1 MDSRQRFRLATI
13 AAAVVLSWFSLVTI
27 LAGALTP
34 PPPDLAPSPTRPAGP
49 MSDDQPADWLAAAA
63 PLRGDLLADVALARA
78 IPVIDLGTAAS
89 PEVLARRESALTL
102 AQQSLGFAPH
112 DSRAWL
118 LIAMLQ
124 AGGPSSAAA
133 TEALKMS
140 FLTAPSD
147 PALIPARLAVLATS
161 ATTEDGELASLARGD
176 MRLIL
181 TRRPDLKGA
190 VVRAYDRG
198 SPKGKVLIR
207 DIARALDPG
216 FAATLH

>member
-1 MDSRQRFRLATI
+1 MDSRRRFRLATI

-27 LAGALTP
+27 LAEALTP
-34 PPPDLAPSPTRPAGP
+34 APPELAPNTAQSAGP
-49 MSDDQPADWLAAAA
+49 MSDNKPADWLAAAA

-78 IPVIDLGTAAS
+78 VPVLDLGTPAS
-89 PEVLARRESALTL
+89 PEMLARRQSALAL
-102 AQQSLGFAPH
+102 AQQSLAFAPH

-124 AGGPSSAAA
+124 AGGTSSAAA

-147 PALIPARLAVLATS
+147 PGLIPGRLAVLATS
-161 ATTEDGELASLARGD
+161 TTTKDGELASLARAD
-176 MRLIL
+176 IRLIL

-190 VVRAYDRG
+190 IVRAYDRG
-198 SPKGKVLIR
+198 SPKGKALIR
-207 DIARALDPG
+207 DIAGALDPG